1 MDDFNDFCFI
11 SLTFLLRYGKPQRD
25 LRNKYESE
33 EGEGDLLSP
42 EMTSAFSFHR
52 TCQTT
57 RASTLAWQWN
67 FIYIYGRRHSR
78 ANGDASCNVTR
89 STRRVRNRRGKCA
102 RRTTALVKNWI
113 YLRVGAWNSNSTR
126 NIHGCPVCANS
137 SELYIIDRS
146 IERRSPRVADT
157 PDCHPR
163 RRSVRRSAPFDREKW
178 RRSENITLR
187 GISGD

>member
-1 MDDFNDFCFI
+1 MNPKGG
-11 SLTFLLRYGKPQRD
+11 R
-25 LRNKYESE
+25 
-33 EGEGDLLSP
+33 GDLLSP
-42 EMTSAFSFHR
+42 EMTSAFSFRR

-67 FIYIYGRRHSR
+67 FIYIYGWWHSR
-78 ANGDASCNVTR
+78 ANGVASCNVTR

-102 RRTTALVKNWI
+102 RTTALVKNWI

-157 PDCHPR
+157 PDCHPPA
-163 RRSVRRSAPFDREKW
+163 SSGPSAPFDREKR